1 MSIVV
6 VGNTV
11 VDLVFPN
18 LTRLPSWP
26 RHTEFTPT
34 NLVFPP
40 EPPIVSLGGNGAN
53 AAYAAA
59 RCGATVT
66 LHTQLGADALGGLAR
81 DWLAQAGC
89 RVKPGQGV
97 VTHFASN
104 NCQGRSG
111 VPAASGRGLEPAST
125 FKAKCVTTGR
135 GAATAVNVT
144 ATNRRHRRATL
155 FYPGA
160 DIAMP
165 KIPAGGGAPSHLL
178 VCGWPHPPLA
188 DIAAGLHRARRRGI
202 FTALDAGPILGQPW
216 TLAALRGVFKNLDL
230 FIANEHEALSI
241 TRRRALPEALHVLR
255 KHFQGQV
262 VIKRG
267 ARGALWLPADSGKAH
282 RVPAPKVKAFSTV
295 GAGDAFNGA
304 LIAMLSRGTPWPA
317 ALRSA
322 AATAASAVASPRG
335 ILGLIRGGA
344 ARLPRRSDAKTGPRD
359 AYGP

>member
-1 MSIVV
+1 MSVAI

-18 LTRLPSWP
+18 LSRLPSWP
-26 RHTEFTPT
+26 KHTEFTPA

-81 DWLAQAGC
+81 DWLAEAGC
-89 RVKPGQGV
+89 RVE
-97 VTHFASN
+97 
-104 NCQGRSG
+104 
-111 VPAASGRGLEPAST
+111 SGRGIS
-125 FKAKCVTTGR
+125 
-135 GAATAVNVT
+135 TAVNVT
-144 ATNRRHRRATL
+144 ATNRRHQRATL

-165 KIPAGGGAPSHLL
+165 KIPAGGSAPSHLL

-188 DIAAGLHRARRRGI
+188 DVAAGLQRARRRGI

-216 TLAALRGVFKNLDL
+216 TLAALRGVFKSLDL

-241 TRRRALPEALHVLR
+241 TRRRALSEALHVIR
-255 KHFQGQV
+255 KHFRGQV

-267 ARGALWLPADSGKAH
+267 ARGALWLPAESGKAH
-282 RVPAPKVKAFSTV
+282 LVPAPKVKAVSTV
-295 GAGDAFNGA
+295 GAGDAFNGS
-304 LIAMLSRGTPWPA
+304 LIALLSQEAPWPA
-317 ALRSA
+317 ALKVA
-322 AATAASAVASPRG
+322 TATAASAVASPWG
-335 ILGLIRGGA
+335 ILGIADTRRQKEGA
-344 ARLPRRSDAKTGPRD
+344 D
-359 AYGP
+359 